1 MKKKLLPLAMLAGLA
16 GAVGTAQAA
25 HVNPDGLGQVLI
37 YPYFNTLNGQHT
49 DIHLVN
55 TTNETKAVKIRFLE
69 GQNSREV
76 LDFHIYLSAYD
87 HFSGV
92 VAPTADGQ
100 GALFKTNDT
109 TCTVPAIPAAGVA
122 FRNFAYLDDA
132 GSNSI
137 NRTREGYLE
146 VIEMGVLGTET
157 AGVITEVN
165 GNTADGTFRPAR
177 AVKHIDGVPR
187 DCSVVRN
194 AWGSAGGQWLA
205 DPTNGVA
212 TSNGTGLY
220 GFATVFNVAEGTS
233 ATYSAT
239 AIANFNTDDN
249 LHGPTGDT
257 RPSLVD
263 VFPETFITNGDSVF
277 TDTFSTGNGVNAV
290 SALLTRDT
298 LQNDYVTDEGLAAE
312 TDWVVTFPTK
322 RFYMINDVPA
332 AGGNPAI
339 NNLPARKP
347 FTAQFTA
354 DLACEHIDLAYYDR
368 EEASVVITVE
378 EDFSPRPP
386 TTVAGWN
393 LCTEV
398 NVISFNEAGTDG
410 RQSDV
415 LGSELRY
422 GLPLNEGFVNGW
434 ATIDFTQASAAGA
447 PGTFNTRSVDGDDF
461 EYLGLPVAGF
471 AVIKYSN
478 GNVGGV
484 LSNYVGVVDH
494 KYTRNI
500 LPQ

>member
-87 HFSGV
+87 HFSGAV
-92 VAPTADGQ
+92 VPTADGQ
-100 GALFKTNDT
+100 GAMFKTSDT
-109 TCTVPAIPAAGVA
+109 TCTAPAIPAAGVA

-132 GSNSI
+132 GSDSI

-146 VIEMGVLGTET
+146 VIEMGYLGTENA
-157 AGVITEVN
+157 AGVVTEVN
-165 GNTADGTFRPAR
+165 GNTADGSFRPAR
-177 AVKHIDGVPR
+177 AVQHVNGVPR
-187 DCSVVRN
+187 DCNVVRN
-194 AWGSAGGQWLA
+194 AWNGGAWA
-205 DPTNGVA
+205 VSPTNGVA
-212 TSNGTGLY
+212 NSTGTGLY

-239 AIANFNTDDN
+239 AIANFNTDEP
-249 LHGPTGDT
+249 LHAPTGNT
-257 RPSLVD
+257 NPSLQD
-263 VFPETFITNGDSVF
+263 AFPETFITNGATVY
-277 TDTFSTGNGVNAV
+277 TDEFTGNDADAV
-290 SALLTRDT
+290 SALLTRNT

-322 RFYMINDVPA
+322 RFYMVENIRDA
-332 AGGNPAI
+332 AGNVVTDTWAQ
-339 NNLPARKP
+339 RKP
-347 FTAQFTA
+347 FTAEFTA
-354 DLACEHIDLAYYDR
+354 DLACEHIDLSYYDR
-368 EEASVVITVE
+368 EEGSVVITVE
-378 EDFSPRPP
+378 DDFSPRPP

-398 NVISFNEAGTDG
+398 NVISFNEAGEDG
-410 RQSDV
+410 RQSNV
-415 LGSELRY
+415 LSSDLRY
-422 GLPLNEGFVNGW
+422 GLPLNDGFVNGW
-434 ATIDFTQASAAGA
+434 ATIDFTQAAASGA
-447 PGTFNTRSVDGDDF
+447 TGNFNVRSVDGEDY
-461 EYLGLPVAGF
+461 EYFGLPVTGF
-471 AVIKYSN
+471 AVIKYTN
-478 GNVGGV
+478 GNVGGI

-494 KYTRNI
+494 KYTRDI
-500 LPQ
+500 QAQ

>member
-25 HVNPDGLGQVLI
+25 HLNADGLGQVLI

-100 GALFKTNDT
+100 GAMFKTNDT

-132 GSNSI
+132 GSDSI

-146 VIEMGVLGTET
+146 IIEMGVLGTET
-157 AGVITEVN
+157 AGVVTEVN
-165 GNTADGTFRPAR
+165 GNTAANTFRPAN
-177 AVKHIDGVPR
+177 AVKHTNGVPN

-205 DPTNGVA
+205 DPDDGVDA
-212 TSNGTGLY
+212 SNGTGLY

-239 AIANFNTDDN
+239 AIANFNTNDS

-263 VFPETFITNGDSVF
+263 VFPETFVTNGDTVF
-277 TDTFSTGNGVNAV
+277 TDIFSSTNGADAV

-322 RFYMINDVPA
+322 RFYMIDDVLDA
-332 AGGNPAI
+332 AGNVTTD
-339 NNLPARKP
+339 NLAARKP
-347 FTAQFTA
+347 FTAQFTD
-354 DLACEHIDLAYYDR
+354 DLACEHIDLSYYDR
-368 EEASVVITVE
+368 EEASIVISFE

-398 NVISFNEAGTDG
+398 NVVSFGS
-410 RQSDV
+410 SDV
-415 LGSELRY
+415 LGSDLQY
-422 GLPLNEGFVNGW
+422 GLPLNDGFVNGW
-434 ATIDFTQASAAGA
+434 ATIDFTQSSAAGA
-447 PGTFNTRSVDGDDF
+447 PGAFNVRSVDGDDY
-461 EYLGLPVAGF
+461 EYYGLPVAGF

-478 GNVGGV
+478 GDVGGV

-500 LPQ
+500 QPQ